1 MHPQTFNLASRA
13 DVTANATCG
22 ETENGPETYC
32 KFGGSAGGPQPCGV
46 CDGRSGDPAKA
57 HGPSAAVDDVSAGTW
72 WQSPSLQNGDQY
84 HYVTFGID
92 LKKVGTDRPLTVAVV
107 AVVMSITRHTTVNA
121 SVLNSGF
128 PPPGEGGSGEFGLTG
143 KS

>member
-22 ETENGPETYC
+22 ETENGPEVYC

-92 LKKVGTDRPLTVAVV
+92 LKKVGTVRPHRDSGSVNN
-107 AVVMSITRHTTVNA
+107 TTLIVNA

-128 PPPGEGGSGEFGLTG
+128 PHTPPPHRRRWFGEFGLTE